1 LPTKWKSNICMER
14 DLFSYSDI
22 CRFPMRFAEGEF
34 LSTNHKYFV
43 VYRGRYGIAGSPCRL
58 LRGGELVR
66 IYFNLWHDTYRFGT
80 NRKPY
85 ISIND
90 SLIGFDK
97 IIKKNRHGIK

>member
-1 LPTKWKSNICMER
+1 MER

-43 VYRGRYGIAGSPCRL
+43 VYRGRYGIADSPCRL

-66 IYFNLWHDTYRFGT
+66 IH
-80 NRKPY
+80 
-85 ISIND
+85 
-90 SLIGFDK
+90 
-97 IIKKNRHGIK
+97 